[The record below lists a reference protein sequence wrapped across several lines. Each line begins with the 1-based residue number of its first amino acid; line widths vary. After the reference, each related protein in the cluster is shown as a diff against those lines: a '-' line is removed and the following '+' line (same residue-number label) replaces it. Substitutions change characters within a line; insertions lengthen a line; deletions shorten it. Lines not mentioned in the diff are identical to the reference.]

1 MASTKEKAEGQPN
14 AECVYTA
21 AELAD
26 NCKAFGTYRAIVAV
40 ALRLAGKEAATLSE
54 ARQIIERFKKKEV
67 K

>member
-26 NCKAFGTYRAIVAV
+26 NCKAVGTYREIVAV

>member
-1 MASTKEKAEGQPN
+1 MDSTIYKAEGKPN
-14 AECVYTA
+14 DECVYTA

-26 NCKAFGTYRAIVAV
+26 NCKAFGTYREIVAV

>member
-14 AECVYTA
+14 AECDYTA

-26 NCKAFGTYRAIVAV
+26 NCKAFGTYREIVAV

>member
-21 AELAD
+21 AEL
-26 NCKAFGTYRAIVAV
+26 

>member
-14 AECVYTA
+14 AECVYTT

-26 NCKAFGTYRAIVAV
+26 NCKAFGTYREIVAV

>member
-26 NCKAFGTYRAIVAV
+26 NCKAFGTYREIVAV

-54 ARQIIERFKKKEV
+54 ARPIIERFTKKEV